1 MWDKLIKELG
11 GVPLAY
17 DHIFISYLPNKN
29 WEEKEFNVEPWE
41 TKVLKIHAQFFRG
54 ATSYPSRGSYRTIDS
69 KGIIT
74 TKIIL
79 EKTRMVVSFVTESE
93 LTEQALKK
101 ITDLLKEFGRKT
113 KQETVAFVL
122 DGQFYYIDI

>member
-1 MWDKLIKELG
+1 ME
-11 GVPLAY
+11 GV
-17 DHIFISYLPNKN
+17 
-29 WEEKEFNVEPWE
+29 
-41 TKVLKIHAQFFRG
+41 
-54 ATSYPSRGSYRTIDS
+54 
-69 KGIIT
+69 IT
-74 TKIIL
+74 TRVMI

-122 DGQFYYIDI
+122 DGQINYIDI